1 MAYKNSDGN
10 SSIVNQW
17 GEWRYFNS
25 ALKKLGESSPA
36 QVSIT
41 PRDPIV
47 EPEVNW
53 MSVAGDVIKGAMG
66 VFEER
71 QKLSYS
77 LADDYLKKHS
87 IEEYQAA
94 MKNGSIP
101 FQDDPIAMQRLKY
114 DHGKLVFQLSEQDF
128 TERVNKGEF
137 VGMPPEKVDALHYEH
152 SKKAMKEVS
161 EVFGYANGND
171 YWFNEGFFADSEN
184 GRIKNLLRNSEVTND
199 RLVQQRLNN
208 DIAKTIAL
216 INSGDLTPN
225 SFNNVIADTL
235 RENGYRY
242 TPEDLSV
249 YANTVLKA
257 LGDSPDGDKLLEII
271 KDTEVP
277 GTGITFT
284 DYIGSAGIET
294 IKRTSQNLRFNMDAR
309 GMYEFKSS
317 VDKMA
322 LEGNVS
328 GLTTRLNR
336 ELSNNGNTKTD
347 RTEYLFRSITKAQR
361 AQERA
366 VEVAGKKL
374 VFDKASTDWATYLMD
389 CVDGKPVEKSIED
402 KKVEYDGT
410 GFNAKHMDVVAQS
423 VVAKIFSEAQ
433 EHPERLKNLM
443 AYSANKS
450 NTYPAL
456 KNAIARTVSDSVSQ
470 FEPFVDEWVNKGTL
484 DPKKGFKTSDY
495 GSIKNVPDPLK
506 SLMVLYD
513 INPSAFERLAGDRA
527 VDYVNTA
534 KMAISL
540 GRNPMAVIGNS
551 KRMLAEY
558 KRDASEK
565 KLPVTSP
572 SLGRHSLYGSKDPLN
587 IDANNQ
593 LDILSLS
600 FAEEYKKKDPETTY
614 KDAIEAGKEVVK
626 QSYYQVGNTPVPRV
640 YLEESF
646 GNITPKEENMI
657 DIGWCADKA
666 FRDLMKSKNITDFS
680 MSFFD
685 ARERAIVIVGVDGV
699 SKGKLPITELSKL
712 TKDEYVKDLKKYW
725 FQKIGRE

>member
-1 MAYKNSDGN
+1 MAYKNSNGT
-10 SSIVNQW
+10 SSISNEW
-17 GEWRYFNS
+17 GQWRYFNS
-25 ALKKLGESSPA
+25 ALKKLGDSSPA

-41 PRDPIV
+41 PKEPIV
-47 EPEVNW
+47 EAEINW

-128 TERVNKGEF
+128 AERVNKGEF

-161 EVFGYANGND
+161 DVFGYADGND

-199 RLVQQRLNN
+199 RLVQQRLTN

-216 INSGDLTPN
+216 INSGNLTPD
-225 SFNNVIADTL
+225 SFKNIIADTL

-249 YANTVLKA
+249 YSNTVLKA
-257 LGDSPDGDKLLEII
+257 LGDSPNGDRLLEIV
-271 KDTEVP
+271 KDAEVP
-277 GTGITFT
+277 GTGITFS

-294 IKRTSQNLRFNMDAR
+294 IKRTSQNLRFNMNAR
-309 GMYEFKSS
+309 DMYEFKSS

-322 LEGNVS
+322 LDGDVS

-336 ELSNNGNTKTD
+336 ELYNNGNTKTD
-347 RTEYLFRSITKAQR
+347 RTEYLFKSIDNAHKAQEK
-361 AQERA
+361 AMA
-366 VEVAGKKL
+366 VAGKKI

-389 CVDGKPVEKSIED
+389 CVDGKPVEESIED
-402 KKVEYDGT
+402 KKLKYDGT
-410 GFNAKHMDVVAQS
+410 GFNTKHMDVVAQN
-423 VVAKIFSEAQ
+423 VVAKIFSEVQ

-456 KNAIARTVSDSVSQ
+456 KNAIARAVSDSVSQ
-470 FEPFVDEWVNKGTL
+470 FEPFVEEWINKGTL

-495 GSIKNVPDPLK
+495 GGIKNVPEPLK
-506 SLMVLYD
+506 ALMGMYD
-513 INPSAFERLAGDRA
+513 LNPSAFERLAGDKA
-527 VDYVNTA
+527 VDYVKTS

-551 KRMLAEY
+551 KRLLAEY
-558 KRDASEK
+558 KREARSQGS
-565 KLPVTSP
+565 PVTVP
-572 SLGRHSLYGSKDPLN
+572 SLGRYSLYGSKDPLN

-593 LDILSLS
+593 LDILALSL
-600 FAEEYKKKDPETTY
+600 AEEYKKKDPEATY
-614 KDAIEAGKEVVK
+614 KDALEAGKEVVK

-646 GNITPKEENMI
+646 GNLTAKEENMV
-657 DIGWCADKA
+657 DIGWCADKS

-685 ARERAIVIVGVDGV
+685 AQERAIVIVGVDGV
-699 SKGKLPITELSKL
+699 SKGKLPISELSKL